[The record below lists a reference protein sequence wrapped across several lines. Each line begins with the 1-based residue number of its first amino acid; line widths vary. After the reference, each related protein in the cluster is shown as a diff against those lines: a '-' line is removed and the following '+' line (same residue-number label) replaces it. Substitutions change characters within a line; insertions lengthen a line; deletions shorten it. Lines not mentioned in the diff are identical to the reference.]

1 MERAPSAAPVTPE
14 SGVGSLRR
22 TQSDSA
28 RLIRRD
34 CNMHDGRPPHAYYV
48 DADTGVSYWEPL
60 PAQTEAKT
68 AAAATAPSSSTGASA
83 KAGAACGVVAKPS
96 TVGMWSPRGIVSA
109 GGRCRRYRS
118 MGSVPARRTPTLT
131 GWRRPRRGTEQDKS
145 L

>member
-96 TVGMWSPRGIVSA
+96 TVGMWSPRGDCVGR
-109 GGRCRRYRS
+109 GGGVAATARWGQYQL
-118 MGSVPARRTPTLT
+118 GARR
-131 GWRRPRRGTEQDKS
+131 R
-145 L
+145 